1 MGVSKMLTGHFF
13 FSSFLPEDVAAIS
26 KFASARTLDKGE
38 IIYGPD
44 RKATHVFVLLDGQV
58 ELRLPS
64 GTSELGFVV
73 SRVGKGEFFGIAPLL
88 GSERYTTSALCTKAS
103 KVLFVEAKP
112 LIEML
117 NKNPL
122 IGLKMM
128 SIVAGAYFSRYQSLV
143 ERVQK
148 ALADLSIE
156 Q

>member
-64 GTSELGFVV
+64 GTDEMGFLV
-73 SRVGKGEFFGIAPLL
+73 SRVSKGEFFGVAPLL
-88 GSERYTTSALCTKAS
+88 GGERYTTSARCTKAS

-112 LIEML
+112 LIDVL
-117 NKNPL
+117 SGHPL

-128 SIVAGAYFSRYQSLV
+128 SVVARAYFDRYQSLID
-143 ERVQK
+143 RVQR
-148 ALADLSIE
+148 ALSDLAVE
-156 Q
+156 K